1 MKRELLQKSLSMAV
15 LLLAAVMWT
24 ATTALAQDYGVGETI
39 NVPQTPGTTP
49 IDGIYEADFWDTGAT
64 LDLMANTDFWSED
77 FPDPGGL
84 AAEGKVLYVQDSLY
98 IYVTISGDDVFFAGR
113 GGDHIL
119 LGIDPIHEA
128 GNTDELVDD
137 DFAGW
142 PENAPDQGPHA
153 YVIYGGEAPNF
164 TLSDGT
170 DAVDEGWIR
179 GEVWS
184 DEENDEWGFEAVVY
198 APGVATDEE
207 IGFNIGGGTTTEE
220 AHAEIGDSY
229 GYFSQWSVQYPG
241 GDVMHQTSSYGT
253 LRMGFGSEGY
263 GGGVVR
269 QVPRVDPGV
278 ITIDGNDDEAAW
290 EDAQSDIE
298 VTANWNSYGW
308 GEENAPEPDL
318 LGETKL
324 LWSEDTLYVHHRL
337 FDPILFWQEDNPW
350 GSDMILIG
358 IDNSLEGDTLFGPG
372 FDGGIHN
379 APEGVYTYFVSA
391 LEGFTF
397 AWNDSV
403 AQRDPGTVNGVVYVD
418 EDNSEW
424 GIEAAIYVPAIEEGA
439 QIGFDIGG
447 AQASQ
452 EQQDSEGFGDY
463 AYYAWQ
469 SGTGGADPGLIN
481 RDASQW
487 ATLTMEQSIAIE
499 DVGEVPERFALEQ
512 NYPNPFNPVTT
523 IEYAITRPGSVQ
535 LEVYNLLGKR
545 VATLVDEAH
554 STGTYRMRWNA
565 DGFSSGIYIYQL
577 RIDGELVDT
586 KSMTLLK

>member
-1 MKRELLQKSLSMAV
+1 MKRELLQKRLMTAI
-15 LLLAAVMWT
+15 LLLAAMMWT
-24 ATTALAQDYGVGETI
+24 SATVVAQDYGIGETV
-39 NVPQTPGTTP
+39 NVPQAPGTTP
-49 IDGIYEADFWDTGAT
+49 IDGVYEADFWDTGAT
-64 LDLMANTDFWSED
+64 VDLMANVDYWNESYPE
-77 FPDPGGL
+77 PDGMSGE
-84 AAEGKVLYVQDSLY
+84 ARVLFTQDSLY
-98 IYVTISGDDVFFAGR
+98 LFVTIEGDEVFFAGR
-113 GGDHIL
+113 GGDHVL
-119 LGIDPIHEA
+119 LGIDPVHEA
-128 GNTDELVDD
+128 GNTDQLEDEE
-137 DFAGW
+137 FGGW

-153 YVIYGGEAPNF
+153 YVIYGGDAPNF

-170 DAVDEGWIR
+170 DAAAEGWIR
-179 GEVWS
+179 GEIWS
-184 DEENDEWGFEAVVY
+184 DEENNAWGFEAVVY
-198 APGVATDEE
+198 VPGVENEAE
-207 IGFNIGGGTTTEE
+207 IGFNIGGGTTTEDI
-220 AHAEIGDSY
+220 HADIQDNY

-241 GDVMHQTSSYGT
+241 GDIMSNTASYGT
-253 LRMGFGSEGY
+253 LRMGFGGEGY
-263 GGGVVR
+263 GSGVER

-278 ITIDGNDDEAAW
+278 IVIDGNDDEEAW
-290 EDAQSDIE
+290 ENAQSDID

-318 LGETKL
+318 FGETKL

-337 FDPILFWQEDNPW
+337 FDPILFWQEDPW
-350 GSDMILIG
+350 GSDMVLIG
-358 IDNSLEGDTLFGPG
+358 IDNSMEGDSLFGPN

-379 APEGVYTYFVSA
+379 APEGVYTYFINPE
-391 LEGFTF
+391 LGFTF

-403 AQRDPGTVNGVVYVD
+403 AQRDPGTVNAALFVD
-418 EDNSEW
+418 EANSEW
-424 GIEAAIYVPAIEEGA
+424 GLEAAIYVPAIEEGA

-481 RDASQW
+481 RDASMW
-487 ATLTMEQSIAIE
+487 ATLSFVQNVAVE
-499 DVGEVPERFALEQ
+499 DLNEIPERFALEQ

-523 IEYAITRPGSVQ
+523 IEYSITRPGAVQ
-535 LEVYNLLGKR
+535 LEVYNLLGKK

-554 STGTYRMRWNA
+554 TTGTYRMRWNA
-565 DGFSSGIYIYQL
+565 EGFSSGLYIYQL